1 MTIRERTEQWESEYL
16 SPYASLSRDSK
27 GRDIWEPPCDIRPVY
42 QRDRDRILHC
52 KSFRRLKHKTQ
63 VFLTPR
69 GDHYRTR
76 LTHTLEVS
84 QNARTIAK
92 ALRLNEDLTE
102 AIALGHDLGH
112 TPFGHAGERALN
124 KLCSRGFAHYRQ
136 SVRVVE
142 KLEARAEG
150 KWDKVHKYQFF
161 GLAIFVGIPLPGTG
175 AWTGALIAAVM
186 DMRMRSAL
194 PSIALGV
201 VMAGLL
207 VTGIT
212 YGFTSIF

>member
-1 MTIRERTEQWESEYL
+1 MTDYIVNALTGADLGAYFVTLIVSMIPVIELRGAIPLGVGLGL
-16 SPYASLSRDSK
+16 SHFDAMWVSMLGNMLPVPFIILF
-27 GRDIWEPPCDIRPVY
+27 IRPIFKWMT
-42 QRDRDRILHC
+42 R
-52 KSFRRLKHKTQ
+52 KSEK
-63 VFLTPR
+63 
-69 GDHYRTR
+69 
-76 LTHTLEVS
+76 
-84 QNARTIAK
+84 
-92 ALRLNEDLTE
+92 
-102 AIALGHDLGH
+102 LG
-112 TPFGHAGERALN
+112 
-124 KLCSRGFAHYRQ
+124 
-136 SVRVVE
+136 RVVE

-186 DMRMRSAL
+186 DMRLRTAL
-194 PSIALGV
+194 PSITLGV

>member
-1 MTIRERTEQWESEYL
+1 MTDYIVNALTGADLGAYFVTLIVSMIPVIELRGAIPLGVGLGL
-16 SPYASLSRDSK
+16 SHFDAMWVSMVGNMLPVPFIILF
-27 GRDIWEPPCDIRPVY
+27 IRPIFKWMT
-42 QRDRDRILHC
+42 R
-52 KSFRRLKHKTQ
+52 KSEK
-63 VFLTPR
+63 
-69 GDHYRTR
+69 
-76 LTHTLEVS
+76 
-84 QNARTIAK
+84 
-92 ALRLNEDLTE
+92 
-102 AIALGHDLGH
+102 LG
-112 TPFGHAGERALN
+112 
-124 KLCSRGFAHYRQ
+124 
-136 SVRVVE
+136 RVVE

-194 PSIALGV
+194 PSITLGV

>member
-1 MTIRERTEQWESEYL
+1 MTDYIVNALTGADLGAYFVTLIVSMIPVIELRGAIPLGVGLGL
-16 SPYASLSRDSK
+16 SHFDAMWVSMLGNMLPVPFIILF
-27 GRDIWEPPCDIRPVY
+27 IRPIFKWMT
-42 QRDRDRILHC
+42 R
-52 KSFRRLKHKTQ
+52 KSEKLG
-63 VFLTPR
+63 R
-69 GDHYRTR
+69 G
-76 LTHTLEVS
+76 
-84 QNARTIAK
+84 
-92 ALRLNEDLTE
+92 
-102 AIALGHDLGH
+102 
-112 TPFGHAGERALN
+112 
-124 KLCSRGFAHYRQ
+124 
-136 SVRVVE
+136 VE

>member
-1 MTIRERTEQWESEYL
+1 MTDYIVNALTGADLGAYFVTLIVSMIPVIELRGAIPLGVGLGL
-16 SPYASLSRDSK
+16 SHFDAMWVSMIGNMLPVPFIILF
-27 GRDIWEPPCDIRPVY
+27 IRPIFKWMT
-42 QRDRDRILHC
+42 R
-52 KSFRRLKHKTQ
+52 KSEK
-63 VFLTPR
+63 
-69 GDHYRTR
+69 
-76 LTHTLEVS
+76 
-84 QNARTIAK
+84 
-92 ALRLNEDLTE
+92 
-102 AIALGHDLGH
+102 LG
-112 TPFGHAGERALN
+112 
-124 KLCSRGFAHYRQ
+124 
-136 SVRVVE
+136 RVVE

>member
-1 MTIRERTEQWESEYL
+1 MTDYIVNLLTGQDLGAYFVTLIVSMIPVIELRGAIPLGVGLGL
-16 SPYASLSRDSK
+16 SHFDAMWVSMLGNMLPVPFIILF
-27 GRDIWEPPCDIRPVY
+27 IRPIFKWMT
-42 QRDRDRILHC
+42 R
-52 KSFRRLKHKTQ
+52 KSEK
-63 VFLTPR
+63 
-69 GDHYRTR
+69 
-76 LTHTLEVS
+76 
-84 QNARTIAK
+84 
-92 ALRLNEDLTE
+92 
-102 AIALGHDLGH
+102 LG
-112 TPFGHAGERALN
+112 
-124 KLCSRGFAHYRQ
+124 
-136 SVRVVE
+136 RVVE

>member
-1 MTIRERTEQWESEYL
+1 MIPVIELRGAIPLGVGLGL
-16 SPYASLSRDSK
+16 SHFDAMWVSMLGNMLPVPFIILF
-27 GRDIWEPPCDIRPVY
+27 IRPIFKWMT
-42 QRDRDRILHC
+42 R
-52 KSFRRLKHKTQ
+52 KSEK
-63 VFLTPR
+63 
-69 GDHYRTR
+69 
-76 LTHTLEVS
+76 
-84 QNARTIAK
+84 
-92 ALRLNEDLTE
+92 
-102 AIALGHDLGH
+102 LG
-112 TPFGHAGERALN
+112 
-124 KLCSRGFAHYRQ
+124 
-136 SVRVVE
+136 RVVE